1 VSDEAA
7 RLRRWQAVTVATLFT
22 GYAGYYVCRSV
33 LPVASN
39 GMMNDPSSG
48 IDEVGYGRL
57 IAVGIYLYAFG
68 KLVNGIGA
76 EYVSGRLA
84 FLLGMGLSVVLV
96 LCFGLTAGATAM
108 LVLWGANRF
117 VQSMGWMG
125 LVKITGR
132 WFPPARLA
140 TVMGVLSLSYLFG
153 DALARFYLGA
163 FVKSGLG
170 WRELFL
176 VAAGTLALIAFVS
189 FLTLKSSP
197 RDVNL
202 SEPPPSARNV
212 FGEDDH
218 GHGRVS
224 LAKLLGPLLASR
236 MFWLVCAM
244 NMGLTAI
251 RETFNAWT
259 PRYLEKGVGLSP
271 DDVGMLSALFPLC
284 GAIASLAAGWSADRL
299 KGHFGRI
306 IVPLAALTAGVL
318 WVFANTDLSGKP
330 ILALTLISL
339 IAVCVMGP
347 YSFCSGV
354 MALNLGGKRAGAAS
368 AGIID
373 AAGYLCGA
381 IISGELAGH
390 LVKHYGFAP
399 LLDVLFWLGVG
410 TFAVS
415 VVYWLFE
422 ERLLN
427 SVASHAGETGAPAS
441 RERQRPEI
449 PNELQ

>member
-1 VSDEAA
+1 MPDETA

-39 GMMNDPSSG
+39 GMMNDPGSG
-48 IDEVGYGRL
+48 IDELGYGRL
-57 IAVGIYLYAFG
+57 IAVGIYLYALG
-68 KLVNGIGA
+68 KLMNGIGA

-84 FLLGMGLSVVLV
+84 FLLGMGLSAALVVAG
-96 LCFGLTAGATAM
+96 FGLAGGVTAM
-108 LVLWGANRF
+108 LALWGANRF

-132 WFPPARLA
+132 WFAPATLA

-163 FVKSGLG
+163 FVKTGLG

-176 VAAGTLALIAFVS
+176 VAAGTLAIIAFVS

-202 SEPPPSARNV
+202 PEPPPPARNV

-259 PRYLEKGVGLSP
+259 PRYLEKGVGLLP
-271 DDVGMLSALFPLC
+271 GDVGMLSALFPLC
-284 GAIASLAAGWSADRL
+284 GAIASLAAGWIADRL
-299 KGHFGRI
+299 KGHFGRL

-318 WVFANTDLSGKP
+318 WVFANTDLHGKP
-330 ILALTLISL
+330 TLALVLISL
-339 IAVCVMGP
+339 IALCVMGP
-347 YSFCSGV
+347 YTFCSGV
-354 MALNLGGKRAGAAS
+354 LALNLGGKRAGAAS

-373 AAGYLCGA
+373 AVGYLCGA

-410 TFAVS
+410 TFAVG
-415 VVYWLFE
+415 VVYWYFE
-422 ERLLN
+422 ERLL
-427 SVASHAGETGAPAS
+427 SSISPHAGEPGAPATGDP
-441 RERQRPEI
+441 Q
-449 PNELQ
+449 

>member
-1 VSDEAA
+1 MPQPEQPTLDAEAA

-48 IDEVGYGRL
+48 IDEIGYGRL
-57 IAVGIYLYAFG
+57 VAVGIYLYALG
-68 KLVNGIGA
+68 KLVNGVSA
-76 EYVSGRLA
+76 EYFSGRLA
-84 FLLGMGLSVVLV
+84 FLLGMGLSAALVV
-96 LCFGLTAGATAM
+96 CFGLAAGIGIM

-117 VQSMGWMG
+117 VQSIGWVA
-125 LVKITGR
+125 LVKTTGR
-132 WFPPARLA
+132 WFTPARLA

-170 WRELFL
+170 WRELFM

-202 SEPPPSARNV
+202 PEPPPPARNV
-212 FGEDDH
+212 FGEGDH

-224 LAKLLGPLLASR
+224 LLKLLGPLCASPV
-236 MFWLVCAM
+236 FWLVCAM

-259 PRYLEKGVGLSP
+259 PRYLEKGVGLSAA
-271 DDVGMLSALFPLC
+271 DVGMLSALFPLC
-284 GAIASLAAGWSADRL
+284 GAVASLAAGWGADRL
-299 KGHFGRI
+299 KGRFGRL
-306 IVPLAALTAGVL
+306 IVPLAALTTVAL
-318 WVFANTDLSGKP
+318 WALANADLHDQP
-330 ILALTLISL
+330 ALALVLIGAAAL
-339 IAVCVMGP
+339 FMMGP
-347 YSFCSGV
+347 YTFCSGV
-354 MALNLGGKRAGAAS
+354 LALNLGGKRAGAAS

-390 LVKHYGFAP
+390 LVKQRGFAP
-399 LLDVLFWLGVG
+399 LLDVLFWLGVA
-410 TFAVS
+410 TFTVS
-415 VVYWLFE
+415 VVYWYTE
-422 ERLLN
+422 ERMLN
-427 SVASHAGETGAPAS
+427 RIAPQT
-441 RERQRPEI
+441 EDTDEPW
-449 PNELQ
+449 

>member
-7 RLRRWQAVTVATLFT
+7 RLRRWQSVTVVTLFT
-22 GYAGYYVCRSV
+22 GYAGYYICRSV

-48 IDEVGYGRL
+48 IDEVGYGR
-57 IAVGIYLYAFG
+57 IIEVGIYLYAIG
-68 KLVNGIGA
+68 KLLNGIGA
-76 EYVSGRLA
+76 EYLSGRLS
-84 FLLGMGLSVVLV
+84 FLLGMTLSAALV
-96 LCFGLTAGATAM
+96 ACFGIATGLATM

-117 VQSMGWMG
+117 VQSIGWVA
-125 LVKITGR
+125 LVKTTGR
-132 WFPPARLA
+132 WFTPARLA

-163 FVKSGLG
+163 FVKSGIG

-176 VAAGTLALIAFVS
+176 VATGTLAAIALVS
-189 FLTLKSSP
+189 YFTLKSSP
-197 RDVNL
+197 RDVGL
-202 SEPPPSARNV
+202 PEPPPPAQNV

-284 GAIASLAAGWSADRL
+284 GAVACLAAGWSADRL
-299 KGHFGRI
+299 KGRFGRL
-306 IVPLAALTAGVL
+306 IVPLSALTATVL
-318 WVFANTDLSGKP
+318 WVFANLDLHEKP
-330 ILALTLISL
+330 ALALLLISL
-339 IAVCVMGP
+339 VALFVMGP
-347 YSFCSGV
+347 YTFCSGV
-354 MALNLGGKRAGAAS
+354 LALNLGGKRAGAAS

-373 AAGYLCGA
+373 AIGYLCGA
-381 IISGELAGH
+381 LISGRLAGQ
-390 LVKHYGFAP
+390 LVKQYGFAP
-399 LLDVLFWLGVG
+399 LFDILFWLSVA
-410 TFAVS
+410 TFAVG
-415 VVYWLFE
+415 VVYWHFE

-427 SVASHAGETGAPAS
+427 KLPSPTA
-441 RERQRPEI
+441 QPEQSD
-449 PNELQ
+449 ESW